1 MMDES
6 VRVWA
11 APADEGL
18 WLRIEGRAM
27 ADVCPAL
34 RSFCEAHLDSERPTL
49 FVDLCG
55 CNFFDSTFL
64 GTLLC
69 LQKLHGRPG
78 GPSVVL
84 VAPSETCE
92 QALRRMSAH
101 LLFPFASRAEHEP
114 PAPAAWKQVAGT
126 GADRATLEFQ
136 QQVVDAHNE
145 LATVP
150 GPLGD
155 LYRPIARLAERELV
169 SRQSPSGGR

>member
-1 MMDES
+1 MNES
-6 VRVWA
+6 TRVWA

-34 RSFCEAHLDSERPTL
+34 RAFCEAHLDERRPTL
-49 FVDLCG
+49 FVDLRDCEH
-55 CNFFDSTFL
+55 FDSTFL

-78 GPSVVL
+78 GRSVVL
-84 VAPSETCE
+84 VAPGEMCD

-101 LLFPFASRAEHEP
+101 LLFPFEGHEP
-114 PAPAAWKQVAGT
+114 PDESRWEQIAGE
-126 GADRATLEFQ
+126 GCDRGTLEFQ
-136 QQVVDAHNE
+136 QQVVDAHNQ
-145 LATVP
+145 LAAVP

-155 LYRPIARLAERELV
+155 LYGPIARMVQHELV
-169 SRQSPSGGR
+169 SRQTASSPR

>member
-1 MMDES
+1 MDES

-34 RSFCEAHLDSERPTL
+34 RSFCEEHLDAEHPTL

-55 CNFFDSTFL
+55 CDFFDSTFL

-69 LQKLHGRPG
+69 LQKLYGRPG

-92 QALRRMSAH
+92 QTLRRMSAH

-114 PAPAAWKQVAGT
+114 PPPSAWKQIAEQA
-126 GADRATLEFQ
+126 ADRATLTFQ
-136 QQVVDAHNE
+136 QQVVDSHNQ

-150 GPLGD
+150 GPVGD
-155 LYRPIARLAERELV
+155 LYRPIARMAERELV
-169 SRQSPSGGR
+169 SRQSSSGGR

>member
-1 MMDES
+1 MNES
-6 VRVWA
+6 IRIWA

-27 ADVCPAL
+27 ADVCPAM
-34 RSFCEAHLDSERPTL
+34 RSFCETHLDSEHPTL

-55 CNFFDSTFL
+55 CDFFDSTFL

-69 LQKLHGRPG
+69 LQKLYGQPG
-78 GPSVVL
+78 GRSVVL

-92 QALRRMSAH
+92 QSLRRMSAH
-101 LLFPFASRAEHEP
+101 LLFPFESRDTHKPPP
-114 PAPAAWKQVAGT
+114 PARWKQVAGT

-136 QQVVDAHNE
+136 QQVVDAHNQ
-145 LATVP
+145 LASVP

-155 LYRPIARLAERELV
+155 LYRPIARLAERDLV
-169 SRQSPSGGR
+169 SRQTTSGGR